1 MLRDPLLYGLTGFAN
16 NNFARD
22 SRDRKSVMRY
32 CFFLNRVVVLW
43 FSKKQRIVCI
53 SMTKAQYIALGHV
66 TKKAVWIRQ
75 VINEVELKTVKNFT
89 LYEDNEISMT
99 LTINAKNQH

>member
-1 MLRDPLLYGLTGFAN
+1 
-16 NNFARD
+16 
-22 SRDRKSVMRY
+22 
-32 CFFLNRVVVLW
+32 
-43 FSKKQRIVCI
+43 
-53 SMTKAQYIALGHV
+53 MTKAQYIALGHV